1 MYNEHIMLQYKS
13 LLEELRSDEI
23 DKLSLKDQNDI
34 AQNKYDYYKIKDPY
48 PEISP
53 ALLNPYDI
61 DKYINKTGM
70 IFPYERD
77 NLKTA
82 TYKIPLY
89 GDIHY
94 WENNSRKKKTLTKDK
109 KDIFILKPNAIIYIH
124 ISTVFRVPYYIAF
137 RFNLKIDLVHKGLL
151 LGTGPVVDPGFQGR
165 IMIPIHNLTA
175 NEYILRSGDG
185 LIWVEF
191 TKLSPFKEDKP
202 FSEFKSL
209 LNHTADDYFES
220 ANKLRSI
227 QSAIPNAMD
236 KAKED
241 AKQAKEEAEAAHSA
255 VKLISFAT
263 VIAAVIAIGGIIYSG
278 YTLLANVITPTI
290 SLVDSQKEQL
300 LKNEDEIRKL
310 NTKLKLI
317 EEKLTKVKKNEE

>member
-1 MYNEHIMLQYKS
+1 MYKENIKQ
-13 LLEELRSDEI
+13 LLEELNPNEVDE
-23 DKLSLKDQNDI
+23 LSYNDQNYI
-34 AQNKYDYYKIKDPY
+34 AQSKYDNYKIEDPY

-61 DKYINKTGM
+61 DKYIIKTGM
-70 IFPYERD
+70 IFPYEKN
-77 NLKTA
+77 NLKTV

-94 WENNSRKKKTLTKDK
+94 WENNIRKKKTLTENK

-124 ISTVFRVPYYIAF
+124 ISTIFRVPYYIAF

-175 NEYILRSGDG
+175 NEYILRSGEG

-191 TKLSPFKEDKP
+191 TKLSTFTKDKP

-209 LNHTADDYFES
+209 LNYSADDYFES

-227 QSAIPNAMD
+227 ESAIPNAMYQ
-236 KAKED
+236 AKED
-241 AKQAKEEAEAAHSA
+241 AKQAKKDAQDAHRA
-255 VKLISFAT
+255 VKVISFAT

-300 LKNEDEIRKL
+300 LKNEYEIQKL
-310 NTKLKLI
+310 NDKLKLI
-317 EEKLTKVKKNEE
+317 EEKLIKVKKNEE